1 MRFPAT
7 RQHPLSRAAMRW
19 MVPLLVLGCSGET
32 GFSSTPDNTVIEGTA
47 SMEYTPDSLTF
58 EEMKVGV
65 AKSAIIEVTNTGD
78 AILHIAYGRIVSDD
92 ANAYYTDEDANTEL
106 ELGIGARREFI
117 IVCELSE
124 ETTAAG
130 TFRLTTN
137 DADNPV
143 VDIPMECVPV
153 ASDDTGA

>member
-1 MRFPAT
+1 MQFPAMCP
-7 RQHPLSRAAMRW
+7 RPASRAIRW
-19 MVPLLVLGCSGET
+19 LVPLLALGCGGET

-47 SMEYTPDSLTF
+47 SMEYTPDSLAF
-58 EEMKVGV
+58 EEMTVGV

-78 AILHIAYGRIVSDD
+78 AILRITYGRIVSDD

-106 ELGIGARREFI
+106 ELGVGGRREFI

-124 ETTAAG
+124 DAPALG
-130 TFRLTTN
+130 TFRFTTN
-137 DADNPV
+137 DADKPV
-143 VDIPMECVPV
+143 VDIPMACLPL